1 MEEIYSKKDLIN
13 GLNAYIEQLK
23 EQRAVTTGV
32 EHAVLQNV
40 IVSLEEIANGFNQQE
55 INMKPNYLLDVG
67 DKVQTKLGVVGK
79 IVKVYSGRYLVLKTE
94 DGYYTCDKQVCKYIG
109 D

>member
-1 MEEIYSKKDLIN
+1 
-13 GLNAYIEQLK
+13 
-23 EQRAVTTGV
+23 
-32 EHAVLQNV
+32 
-40 IVSLEEIANGFNQQE
+40 
-55 INMKPNYLLDVG
+55 MKPNYLLDVG